1 MEKSFLEFVCGARFF
16 FLAPDICA
24 NLFWLELPSSVLFV
38 LISVVAAGS
47 SAAMLFLPL
56 QAFSSVGLRFSVQH
70 QAHRAH
76 RSSVSFAAELVF
88 DFRSWDFPF
97 QARDLF
103 PLACASSFDPS
114 SCPDF
119 SFAPVRSHIKASQS
133 FLFVF
138 YFSGTQQI
146 SAAGAFGFVA
156 NGSRA
161 ALWIC
166 SQRLRL
172 RTTSVH
178 SRFVF
183 LSFLCAGNFWDRS
196 GYGVQFPPPSLLL
209 VLLATTAPVRLAPLS
224 FCCSKY
230 CCGLCVTSCLCYFLQ
245 LAGFFRAFALNRALV
260 FDFYAAGS
268 SFDCC
273 C

>member
-1 MEKSFLEFVCGARFF
+1 
-16 FLAPDICA
+16 
-24 NLFWLELPSSVLFV
+24 
-38 LISVVAAGS
+38 
-47 SAAMLFLPL
+47 
-56 QAFSSVGLRFSVQH
+56 
-70 QAHRAH
+70 
-76 RSSVSFAAELVF
+76 
-88 DFRSWDFPF
+88 
-97 QARDLF
+97 LF

-133 FLFVF
+133 FLFFFIFQARSRFLPLVLL
-138 YFSGTQQI
+138 GLLPTDLVLLCG
-146 SAAGAFGFVA
+146 SAVNASGFVQQVCTQ
-156 NGSRA
+156 GSFFFRV
-161 ALWIC
+161 
-166 SQRLRL
+166 
-172 RTTSVH
+172 SVLGIFGTGPATEFS
-178 SRFVF
+178 SRS
-183 LSFLCAGNFWDRS
+183 L
-196 GYGVQFPPPSLLL
+196 PPPSLLL